1 MNFKWM
7 WQISLLHLYC
17 SYPPLSSHL
26 TASHFPHLFHIFP
39 AVYLQFLF
47 YTSVQTLH
55 FHISFTSIFYPFL
68 SPLNSCPLP
77 LFIYWFCLLFFSSS
91 CQFFGPLL
99 PFALA
104 SRLLVSFDF
113 FFLISFV
120 LFSPQSTQI
129 LSLLSFIVLSPY
141 PFPLLQMDRAGEIK
155 WRRNLHL
162 QARASVFTPKVCVY
176 LFISGSL
183 SPGKQ
188 CTVSN
193 WIYCCTTSQH

>member
-7 WQISLLHLYC
+7 WQISPLHLYC
-17 SYPPLSSHL
+17 SYTPLSSHL

-91 CQFFGPLL
+91 CQFFRPLL

-104 SRLLVSFDF
+104 SPLLVSFDF
-113 FFLISFV
+113 F
-120 LFSPQSTQI
+120 
-129 LSLLSFIVLSPY
+129 
-141 PFPLLQMDRAGEIK
+141 EIK

-176 LFISGSL
+176 LIISGSL

>member
-47 YTSVQTLH
+47 CTSVQTLH

-104 SRLLVSFDF
+104 SPLLVSFDF
-113 FFLISFV
+113 SFLISFV
-120 LFSPQSTQI
+120 LFFPQSTRI
-129 LSLLSFIVLSPY
+129 LSFLSFIFLSPY

-155 WRRNLHL
+155 WRRNLHS
-162 QARASVFTPKVCVY
+162 QARATVFTPKVCVY

>member
-17 SYPPLSSHL
+17 SYPALSSHL

-104 SRLLVSFDF
+104 SPLLVSFDF

-120 LFSPQSTQI
+120 LSPPPIYTNSLVTFFHRPLSISLPSATDGQSRGDKVEKKPAFASEGISIYTQ
-129 LSLLSFIVLSPY
+129 SLRIPVHQWQP
-141 PFPLLQMDRAGEIK
+141 
-155 WRRNLHL
+155 
-162 QARASVFTPKVCVY
+162 
-176 LFISGSL
+176 
-183 SPGKQ
+183 
-188 CTVSN
+188 
-193 WIYCCTTSQH
+193 

>member
-47 YTSVQTLH
+47 CTSVQTLH

-104 SRLLVSFDF
+104 SPLLVSFDF
-113 FFLISFV
+113 SFLISFV
-120 LFSPQSTQI
+120 LFFPPIYTNSLLTFFHLP
-129 LSLLSFIVLSPY
+129 LSLSLPSATDGQSRGDKVEKKPALASEGISIY
-141 PFPLLQMDRAGEIK
+141 TQS
-155 WRRNLHL
+155 LHIPVH
-162 QARASVFTPKVCVY
+162 QWQP
-176 LFISGSL
+176 
-183 SPGKQ
+183 
-188 CTVSN
+188 
-193 WIYCCTTSQH
+193 